1 MIEIK
6 NSDLVKTRSFLYGL
20 KLKPKLS
27 RHRTKFIR
35 LLDNKIED
43 LTNASNELIQQF
55 AKKDNQGNP
64 IVKDNLV
71 EFDDINKRIQFEK
84 EDRILFNEISKIDLS
99 EYPLVKDALKQSLN
113 ELDIVLEKEEAETY
127 ELLSNLFDVD

>member
-1 MIEIK
+1 M
-6 NSDLVKTRSFLYGL
+6 
-20 KLKPKLS
+20 
-27 RHRTKFIR
+27 
-35 LLDNKIED
+35 LDNKIED

-84 EDRILFNEISKIDLS
+84 KIEYYSMKFQNWFEWISTS
-99 EYPLVKDALKQSLN
+99 KDAIKQSLN

-127 ELLSNLFDVD
+127 ELLCNLFDVD

>member
-1 MIEIK
+1 M
-6 NSDLVKTRSFLYGL
+6 
-20 KLKPKLS
+20 
-27 RHRTKFIR
+27 
-35 LLDNKIED
+35 LDNKIED

-99 EYPLVKDALKQSLN
+99 EYPLVKMR
-113 ELDIVLEKEEAETY
+113 
-127 ELLSNLFDVD
+127 

>member
-1 MIEIK
+1 
-6 NSDLVKTRSFLYGL
+6 
-20 KLKPKLS
+20 
-27 RHRTKFIR
+27 
-35 LLDNKIED
+35 
-43 LTNASNELIQQF
+43 LIQQF

-127 ELLSNLFDVD
+127 ELLCNLFDVD

>member
-1 MIEIK
+1 M
-6 NSDLVKTRSFLYGL
+6 
-20 KLKPKLS
+20 
-27 RHRTKFIR
+27 
-35 LLDNKIED
+35 LDNKIED

-127 ELLSNLFDVD
+127 ELLCNLFDVD

>member
-1 MIEIK
+1 M
-6 NSDLVKTRSFLYGL
+6 
-20 KLKPKLS
+20 
-27 RHRTKFIR
+27 
-35 LLDNKIED
+35 LDNKIED

-99 EYPLVKDALKQSLN
+99 EYPLVKDAIKQSLN
-113 ELDIVLEKEEAETY
+113 ELDIVLEKEAETY
-127 ELLSNLFDVD
+127 ELLCNLFDVD

>member
-1 MIEIK
+1 MLRRIIK
-6 NSDLVKTRSFLYGL
+6 V
-20 KLKPKLS
+20 
-27 RHRTKFIR
+27 I
-35 LLDNKIED
+35 
-43 LTNASNELIQQF
+43 
-55 AKKDNQGNP
+55 

-127 ELLSNLFDVD
+127 ELLCNLFDVD

>member
-1 MIEIK
+1 M
-6 NSDLVKTRSFLYGL
+6 
-20 KLKPKLS
+20 
-27 RHRTKFIR
+27 
-35 LLDNKIED
+35 LDNKIED

-99 EYPLVKDALKQSLN
+99 EYPLVKDAIKQSLN

-127 ELLSNLFDVD
+127 ELLCNLFDVD

>member
-1 MIEIK
+1 
-6 NSDLVKTRSFLYGL
+6 
-20 KLKPKLS
+20 
-27 RHRTKFIR
+27 
-35 LLDNKIED
+35 DNKIED

-127 ELLSNLFDVD
+127 ELLCNLFDVD